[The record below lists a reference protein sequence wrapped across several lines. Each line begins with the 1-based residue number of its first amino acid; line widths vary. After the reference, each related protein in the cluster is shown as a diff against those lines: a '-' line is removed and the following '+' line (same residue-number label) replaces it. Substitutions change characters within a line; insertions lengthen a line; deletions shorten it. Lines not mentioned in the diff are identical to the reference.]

1 MVSWAVVISLYRG
14 NKWFINRRPV
24 AAESV
29 ATVATSTS
37 GFDHVAPGARTRIRT
52 LGRRG
57 RALLRSPPDSCRRRL

>member
-37 GFDHVAPGARTRIRT
+37 GFDHVAPGREPGFGRLVAVVAPFCARPQIRV
-52 LGRRG
+52 GVV
-57 RALLRSPPDSCRRRL
+57 